1 MFIELKNFS
10 KRNEYPYVI
19 LRENYFFLANSINIK
34 DKRKKVLVVAK
45 FLVVFISGNSVFSFF
60 LNLCTMTCSH
70 THIHNLLSP
79 FNGALMYMFR
89 DDYLELDNL
98 PGTAFL

>member
-10 KRNEYPYVI
+10 KTNEYPYVI
-19 LRENYFFLANSINIK
+19 LRENYFFLANSIYIK

-60 LNLCTMTCSH
+60 FKFMHNDMLTH
-70 THIHNLLSP
+70 THTQPTESI
-79 FNGALMYMFR
+79 
-89 DDYLELDNL
+89 
-98 PGTAFL
+98 